1 MTNLKGYLRIKE
13 ASTLLGV
20 SPMTLRNWDKQDKLK
35 PHRNPIN
42 GYRLYKKEDLLKV
55 LGSIE
60 SGSFARARASF
71 ETEEAIARR

>member
-1 MTNLKGYLRIKE
+1 MTNLKGYMRIKE

-20 SPMTLRNWDKQDKLK
+20 SPMTLRNWDKQDKLT

-42 GYRLYKKEDLLKV
+42 GYRLYKKEELLRV

-60 SGSFARARASF
+60 SESSVRARAPF
-71 ETEEAIARR
+71 ETKKTMAGR

>member
-1 MTNLKGYLRIKE
+1 MTNLKGYMRIKE

-42 GYRLYKKEDLLKV
+42 GYRLYKKEELLRV
-55 LGSIE
+55 LRSIE
-60 SGSFARARASF
+60 SDSSFGSKTLF
-71 ETEEAIARR
+71 EMEETTVRR

>member
-60 SGSFARARASF
+60 FDSSARARASF
-71 ETEEAIARR
+71 ETEEATARR

>member
-1 MTNLKGYLRIKE
+1 MTNLKGYMRIKE

-42 GYRLYKKEDLLKV
+42 GYRLYKKEELLRV
-55 LGSIE
+55 LRSIE
-60 SGSFARARASF
+60 SDSSFGSKKSF
-71 ETEEAIARR
+71 QIEETTARR

>member
-13 ASTLLGV
+13 ASILLGV

-60 SGSFARARASF
+60 SDSSAVVTSSF
-71 ETEEAIARR
+71 ETEEAMVRR

>member
-1 MTNLKGYLRIKE
+1 MRIKE

-42 GYRLYKKEDLLKV
+42 GYRLYKKEELLKV
-55 LGSIE
+55 LRSIE
-60 SGSFARARASF
+60 SDSSFGSKISF
-71 ETEEAIARR
+71 EMEEITARR